1 MQGHIGAQG
10 GFGREHSGGAGVP
23 APLCPLC
30 WLSLCPGR
38 VGSPG
43 GTPEPRQ
50 DPASSLHG
58 AGQGSCP
65 HGCRVAMTP
74 HGEGLHGPR
83 GSTRPCPAKL
93 RPQGLPFGGYGNRGS
108 SHGRGGILRLAGCC
122 ACKEPGGWKM
132 VPSAQAEPSPA
143 LSHPWSSEMRSPKGR
158 VCRRPASAAGS
169 PQPSTEQ
176 TQLLLTPTALP
187 LPQTVPRAS
196 TAGQTAAPVPEPRTG
211 SRPQAMGMGTRLLRP
226 GTSSP
231 RSSLRRVP
239 LGRQGPRWWR
249 VAIAA
254 QLPVPARP
262 LPPAAAA
269 TLLFCPEPAR
279 TTGAIV
285 VGGSR
290 KTTVLPAEPASP
302 GTRTQPRGAQHGAF
316 PAGHRGALTHGPAQP
331 YPPGPNPR
339 PVPRSLPR
347 PPSAVPSPSGML
359 MAQARLLHMDH
370 GVLTHHRPRAPT
382 TPSLCCRPHRGSTP
396 CCQLLCVLEKST

>member
-249 VAIAA
+249 WRSRPSCPSLPGPCRQL
-254 QLPVPARP
+254 QLPHYYSAQSLPEQPGRLWWEEAGRPRCCQRNRPRRGPAR
-262 LPPAAAA
+262 
-269 TLLFCPEPAR
+269 
-279 TTGAIV
+279 
-285 VGGSR
+285 
-290 KTTVLPAEPASP
+290 SP
-302 GTRTQPRGAQHGAF
+302 
-316 PAGHRGALTHGPAQP
+316 
-331 YPPGPNPR
+331 
-339 PVPRSLPR
+339 
-347 PPSAVPSPSGML
+347 AVPSTVPSPW
-359 MAQARLLHMDH
+359 DI
-370 GVLTHHRPRAPT
+370 GVP
-382 TPSLCCRPHRGSTP
+382 
-396 CCQLLCVLEKST
+396 